1 MSVAPMRAPSSRLPP
16 VDGPVIR
23 LPPIERPARLQATQG
38 PEPEPSSSQSHG
50 ANCGR
55 QFCCRG
61 LLPFRK
67 AKKGR
72 DYSTTERP
80 AAETEGGESTT
91 AAAVAGGAE
100 SGGGGPEVD
109 TSQIKGR
116 PNAGSKKGR
125 KARDKAIQSSVV
137 TAELRSV
144 NEHFPPIENM
154 CYRALYA
161 MGIDVDDYVS
171 IG

>member
-1 MSVAPMRAPSSRLPP
+1 MRAPSSRLPP

-23 LPPIERPARLQATQG
+23 PPPIERPARLQATQG

-61 LLPFRK
+61 LLLFRK
-67 AKKGR
+67 AKKR
-72 DYSTTERP
+72 QDSSTTERP
-80 AAETEGGESTT
+80 AVGTEGGESTT

-109 TSQIKGR
+109 KSQIKR
-116 PNAGSKKGR
+116 WRNPGSKNGR
-125 KARDKAIQSSVV
+125 KARNKAIRNAVV
-137 TAELRSV
+137 TAELISV

-161 MGIDVDDYVS
+161 MGIEVDDYVS

>member
-1 MSVAPMRAPSSRLPP
+1 MSVAPLRAPSSRLPP

-23 LPPIERPARLQATQG
+23 LPPIARPARLQAMQG

-67 AKKGR
+67 AKKR
-72 DYSTTERP
+72 QDSSTTERP
-80 AAETEGGESTT
+80 AAGTEGGESTT

-109 TSQIKGR
+109 TSRIEGTRKSRNEGGRNSKNKAVKG
-116 PNAGSKKGR
+116 ALM
-125 KARDKAIQSSVV
+125 
-137 TAELRSV
+137 TAELTSV
-144 NEHFPPIENM
+144 NEQFPPIENM

-161 MGIDVDDYVS
+161 MGIDVDEYVS
-171 IG
+171 I